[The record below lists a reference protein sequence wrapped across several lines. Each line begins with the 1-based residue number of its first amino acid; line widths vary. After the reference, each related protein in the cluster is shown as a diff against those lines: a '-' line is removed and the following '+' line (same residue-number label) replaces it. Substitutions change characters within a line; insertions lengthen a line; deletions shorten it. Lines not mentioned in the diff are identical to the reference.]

1 MALHLPV
8 IFQVLIFLVLF
19 GMAVTFMGTGY
30 DNFIV
35 GIAQLTGDGF
45 LQDDDELSVHVVER
59 VDQSENGDR
68 IARERS
74 IPVRTD
80 LTAGD

>member
-45 LQDDDELSVHVVER
+45 LQDDAKEYYSNNRVVML
-59 VDQSENGDR
+59 
-68 IARERS
+68 
-74 IPVRTD
+74 IPI
-80 LTAGD
+80 LF